1 MFIQRAR
8 IIFLVF
14 FLFFSLTEGVYAMN
28 GAPAKLYCLGRMM
41 MEIPSGAVVNV
52 SARYKSIELQGN
64 ELASNFEVLR
74 KKLDNISK
82 KMSMTNMTRD
92 DYKDKVLKAGGLNP
106 DAMYGRTQLIGYE
119 VDEDKKTILIG
130 YHKKLDDSYIR
141 VELHLFV
148 NGVDHIFFP
157 IIWGPINFLVCDQI
171 YSWRP

>member
-1 MFIQRAR
+1 
-8 IIFLVF
+8 
-14 FLFFSLTEGVYAMN
+14 MN